1 MKRLLFNVLIVFVSV
16 LFFGFRSSC
25 DSNFE
30 ERERNTIHL
39 MEQEG
44 FLFSK
49 SFAIEPSNETGL
61 VDTIVLSG
69 NTTYRF
75 QIVNNNNE
83 PLKLQLL
90 SYYKKEV
97 IAHLEIKEGNIRG
110 GFINFYSEKT
120 GVYFL
125 KFSHSKRSCVLTILG
140 YKRDGPTVD

>member
-97 IAHLEIKEGNIRG
+97 ITQLYIKEDNNNRWIHR
-110 GFINFYSEKT
+110 
-120 GVYFL
+120 FL
-125 KFSHSKRSCVLTILG
+125 L
-140 YKRDGPTVD
+140 